1 MDQKDT
7 AEPQSQSREPQSGKS
22 QSRNRAQSD
31 PNNPAQA
38 GVGVRRCPRIGHA
51 GWKMGVDGGPGM
63 GVRDKNGAGGGTWC
77 PRKGHRNSCAGVLCL
92 WQDPKLLKN
101 MNITDSQ
108 KQLIVQSARDHFN
121 HWREMTYRRKNRVER
136 LSKRFVR
143 KVVKGLRTEF
153 SVLCDDGRTPQK
165 QHEEKE
171 IADWRRR

>member
-63 GVRDKNGAGGGTWC
+63 GVRDKNRAGGGTWC
-77 PRKGHRNSCAGVLCL
+77 REKDTGTA
-92 WQDPKLLKN
+92 
-101 MNITDSQ
+101 
-108 KQLIVQSARDHFN
+108 AR
-121 HWREMTYRRKNRVER
+121 
-136 LSKRFVR
+136 
-143 KVVKGLRTEF
+143 EF
-153 SVLCDDGRTPQK
+153 SACGKIQNF
-165 QHEEKE
+165 
-171 IADWRRR
+171 